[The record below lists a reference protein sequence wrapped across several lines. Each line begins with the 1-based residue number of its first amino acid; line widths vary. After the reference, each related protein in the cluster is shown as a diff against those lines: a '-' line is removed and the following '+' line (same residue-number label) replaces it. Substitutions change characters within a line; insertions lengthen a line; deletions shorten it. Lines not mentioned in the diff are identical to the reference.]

1 MAASVPPSPLATAV
15 LPQTYDRVSDAE
27 ARADLEGPVA
37 SLRNV
42 TQNRGGNR
50 VGGATVWFVNR

>member
-15 LPQTYDRVSDAE
+15 LLQTYDRVSDAE

-50 VGGATVWFVNR
+50 VGGAT